1 MKQSIVILSAEG
13 LFTSVPSLSGVEDII
28 GYLLTRDSYGRAEDA
43 DGEPVKRY
51 RISARIEAEE
61 ID

>member
-1 MKQSIVILSAEG
+1 MKQTIVILSAEG

-28 GYLLTRDSYGRAEDA
+28 GYLLTRESYDCAEDA

-51 RISARIEAEE
+51 RISAHIEAEE